1 MKLKL
6 LSTILVLFITS
17 CVQNINSELV
27 NSTTSS
33 VQSLPNS
40 SNVEVPIKNEIK
52 LTDNFSDLNVC
63 KIEDTVKDRFS
74 TITFPRRNMSLPSTG
89 EIRIG
94 VVYVDFADYRWKRTE
109 TTTELTK
116 FIMSDIEDYYNKMS
130 NGEVNISWV
139 ISDYIVKMNSKVTD
153 YDLARD
159 QTTKKLDFKREFNPF
174 IDLAI
179 DTTLIDVLF
188 VAINPDIPEE
198 YSDYSPMWNGNEEFW
213 YYRKITSD
221 GYYYLNHFSII
232 GMDTRRIGAGTMVH
246 EIGHMFG
253 LPDLYTVFY
262 ERNPNDPND
271 WFNQFIYMGRFG
283 LMNHVTGGAS
293 ELLSWERWLIGWI
306 KNDEARCI
314 DKKETHILEI
324 VPSYSDQAGVK
335 LVSINLTSTKNIVI
349 EVKEKNEYCEICDL
363 GALVY
368 TVDSSL
374 PSMRGPVR
382 MVVPNHS
389 KDRLFADGLLSAKT
403 GQNFV
408 KFENW
413 EIRIIEESAKGLI
426 IEIKNN

>member
-1 MKLKL
+1 
-6 LSTILVLFITS
+6 
-17 CVQNINSELV
+17 
-27 NSTTSS
+27 
-33 VQSLPNS
+33 
-40 SNVEVPIKNEIK
+40 
-52 LTDNFSDLNVC
+52 
-63 KIEDTVKDRFS
+63 
-74 TITFPRRNMSLPSTG
+74 
-89 EIRIG
+89 
-94 VVYVDFADYRWKRTE
+94 
-109 TTTELTK
+109 
-116 FIMSDIEDYYNKMS
+116 
-130 NGEVNISWV
+130 
-139 ISDYIVKMNSKVTD
+139 
-153 YDLARD
+153 
-159 QTTKKLDFKREFNPF
+159 
-174 IDLAI
+174 
-179 DTTLIDVLF
+179 
-188 VAINPDIPEE
+188 
-198 YSDYSPMWNGNEEFW
+198 
-213 YYRKITSD
+213 
-221 GYYYLNHFSII
+221 
-232 GMDTRRIGAGTMVH
+232 
-246 EIGHMFG
+246 MFG

-283 LMNHVTGGAS
+283 LMNYATGGAS